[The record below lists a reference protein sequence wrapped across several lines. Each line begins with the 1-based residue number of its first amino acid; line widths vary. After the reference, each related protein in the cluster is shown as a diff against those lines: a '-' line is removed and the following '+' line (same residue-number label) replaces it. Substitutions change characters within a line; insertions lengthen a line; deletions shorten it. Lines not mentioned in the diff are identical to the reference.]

1 MRTTLTL
8 DDDVAAKLKTESHR
22 AGRPFREIVND
33 TLRRGLE
40 SRRAAIQQLAFKV
53 TARDLGNLKP
63 VSNGGAA
70 PISGL
75 SREAAALVAREA
87 KMDQDQMIEILGL
100 RFPRAAKSSKV
111 KAIGN
116 NFRHLAIFQ

>member
-8 DDDVAAKLKTESHR
+8 DDDVAAKLKAEAQR

-63 VSNGGAA
+63 
-70 PISGL
+70 GL
-75 SREAAALVAREA
+75 SLDNIAEL
-87 KMDQDQMIEILGL
+87 IEHIEGSVH
-100 RFPRAAKSSKV
+100 R
-111 KAIGN
+111 
-116 NFRHLAIFQ
+116 